1 MAAAPRAPGEEPMTT
16 DVQPTNYRRTYPR
29 TVTLEGK
36 PLELRL
42 MTAANRDDVLRFAR
56 ELPRRDVLFL
66 RMDITDPRNVDEWVR
81 NVEAGRTVT
90 VIAFDG
96 EEIAGYASLH
106 HNEVLWTRHVG
117 EIRTIVGA
125 GYRGIRLGS
134 RLAEEIFDIAK
145 DLGLRKLTAQMTS
158 DQKGARATFE
168 RIGFRPEALLADYVI
183 DNEGRTHDMLIMSH
197 DIDGFHD

>member
-1 MAAAPRAPGEEPMTT
+1 MTT
-16 DVQPTNYRRTYPR
+16 DVQPTSYRRTYPR
-29 TVTLEGK
+29 TIRLDEK
-36 PLELRL
+36 SLELRL
-42 MTAANRDDVLRFAR
+42 MTAANREDVLRFAR

-66 RMDITDPRNVDEWVR
+66 RMDITDPRNVDEWIR
-81 NVEAGRTVT
+81 NIDAGRTVT
-90 VIAFDG
+90 VVAFDG
-96 EEIAGYASLH
+96 DHIAGYASLH

-125 GYRGIRLGS
+125 DYRGIRLGA

-168 RIGFRPEALLADYVI
+168 RIGFRPEALLSDYVI

-197 DIDGFHD
+197 DIDGFND